1 MVAWF
6 ELADV
11 ALKMLKYYPRL
22 PTESLPYGFGGL
34 HELARMPPGLLDASL
49 LDKIVNNLTH
59 GTSFLFFFFFFF
71 FIFFFFFFFF
81 FFKVIYFF
89 SLALISHSINF
100 FLEESIQSIELLL
113 FIISLIED
121 ET

>member
-34 HELARMPPGLLDASL
+34 HELARNASWAFRCF
-49 LDKIVNNLTH
+49 
-59 GTSFLFFFFFFF
+59 SFR
-71 FIFFFFFFFF
+71 
-81 FFKVIYFF
+81 
-89 SLALISHSINF
+89 
-100 FLEESIQSIELLL
+100 
-113 FIISLIED
+113 
-121 ET
+121 